1 MNNSNVRSISVLVL
15 LAVNIIFTL
24 SVFLNCK
31 KEINHLKQEDVENLA
46 RISEL
51 TDLLYMSVQQEQER
65 YDKALVITRLNSI
78 LITEQ
83 VRIIKGK
90 ETAFNIF
97 NNINRRFD
105 NIGSDY
111 RANLDSIILYN

>member
-1 MNNSNVRSISVLVL
+1 MNNSNDRSISVLVL

-31 KEINHLKQEDVENLA
+31 KEINHLKQEDVENIA

-51 TDLLYMSVQQEQER
+51 TNLLYISIQQEQER

-78 LITEQ
+78 LLTDQ
-83 VRIIKGK
+83 VRITKGK
-90 ETAFNIF
+90 ETAFNILT
-97 NNINRRFD
+97 NINRRFD
-105 NIGSDY
+105 NIGKDY
-111 RANLDSIILYN
+111 KANLDSIILYN

>member
-1 MNNSNVRSISVLVL
+1 MNKNNVCSISVLVL

-31 KEINHLKQEDVENLA
+31 KEIDHLKQEDVENIA

-51 TDLLYMSVQQEQER
+51 TDLLYISIQQEQER

-78 LITEQ
+78 LLTDQ
-83 VRIIKGK
+83 VRITKGK
-90 ETAFNIF
+90 ETAFNILT
-97 NNINRRFD
+97 NINRRFD
-105 NIGSDY
+105 NIGKDY
-111 RANLDSIILYN
+111 KANLDSIILYN